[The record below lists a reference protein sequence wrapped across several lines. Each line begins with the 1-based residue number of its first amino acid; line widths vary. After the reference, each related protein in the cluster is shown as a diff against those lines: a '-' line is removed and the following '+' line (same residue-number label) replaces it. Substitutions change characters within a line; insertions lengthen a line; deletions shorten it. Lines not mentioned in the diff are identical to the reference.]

1 MTTARL
7 TTALCG
13 LLALVLCTLP
23 ALAQKK
29 QAVPTIRVTVT
40 VVDPAGNRIQGALVV
55 LKQLRDHEGRIPHDP
70 FNIDTHTDEHGQV
83 VVQGFE
89 PGVVLVQVIDSSYN
103 TWGQAFIMKN
113 PNESVQVKLKPPQA
127 QVSTC
132 CRP

>member
-1 MTTARL
+1 M
-7 TTALCG
+7 ALCG
-13 LLALVLCTLP
+13 LLALVLCLLP
-23 ALAQKK
+23 ASAQKK

-40 VVDPAGNRIQGALVV
+40 VVDPSGNRIQGALVV
-55 LKQLRDHEGRIPHDP
+55 LKQMRDHEGRIPHDP

-89 PGVVLVQVIDSSYN
+89 PGVVLVQVIDTSFN
-103 TWGQAFIMKN
+103 TWGQAFILKK
-113 PNESVQVKLKPPQA
+113 PNESVHVKLTPPQA